1 MGIILGMRAAW
12 AVPVIASI
20 LILGGIV
27 PALTIVPED
36 ANAQGFSTFF
46 HCQKKGWDH
55 SPTILIKG
63 LSIEPQLQD
72 FEAGNPISPSTTTGG
87 VDLVLDAIKEYW
99 LEGNTVDGESSE
111 GSANSDFTNRGFG
124 TIFLEGDAGAPT
136 SADID
141 IIFVSTFSF
150 NALCEIDK
158 TTGHIKSA
166 TIRLT
171 GQGTARSPSNE
182 GFMNSVFW
190 GGDETYKNAVAHEL
204 GHAIGLKHSGPPGT
218 LMNTSVF
225 GAPFKPGSTN
235 VFHTAYMPLGDASQ
249 NHLTKRY
256 G

>member
-1 MGIILGMRAAW
+1 MRVQW

-20 LILGGIV
+20 LVLGGIL
-27 PALTIVPED
+27 PFLTIVPED
-36 ANAQGFSTFF
+36 ANAQGLSTFF

-55 SPTILIKG
+55 PPTILIKG
-63 LSIEPQLQD
+63 LIIEPKLQN
-72 FEAGNPISPSTTTGG
+72 FEDGSPVSTSTTGG
-87 VDLVLDAIKEYW
+87 VDLVLDAIEEYW
-99 LEGNTVDGESSE
+99 LEGSTVDGEPGE
-111 GSANSDFTNRGFG
+111 GSANSDFKNLGFG
-124 TIFLEGDAGAPT
+124 TIYLEGDTGAPM

-150 NALCEIDK
+150 NARCEIDK
-158 TTGHIKSA
+158 ATGHIESA

-182 GFMNSVFW
+182 GFMNSEFW

-204 GHAIGLKHSGPPGT
+204 GHAIGFKHSGPPAT

-235 VFHTAYMPLGDASQ
+235 VFHTAYMPLGEATQ
-249 NHLTKRY
+249 KQITRIY